1 VRKTK
6 MCWVCGKQVGPKSY
20 TPTFTYAVIRDA
32 IGNEHP
38 THLVCAKDADGKLVR
53 TEKFNDHQ
61 ALPPS

>member
-1 VRKTK
+1 
-6 MCWVCGKQVGPKSY
+6 MCWVCGKQVGPKSHA
-20 TPTFTYAVIRDA
+20 PVFTYAVVRDA

-61 ALPPS
+61 ALPSS